1 MLFKFIWSNGND
13 RVKRDFLCNDYD
25 EGGLRMINPLV
36 FAQAQKMSWVARLLD
51 ENYNSAWKVIELK
64 TLI

>member
-13 RVKRDFLCNDYD
+13 RVKRDFFLCNDYD

-36 FAQAQKMSWVARLLD
+36 FAQAQKMSWVMIIITVLG
-51 ENYNSAWKVIELK
+51 K
-64 TLI
+64 